1 MSKPPTRQ
9 MVLLPEGPVTV
20 SWAPFLPLDQCDV
33 GPNDGSPI
41 SAPPTRALVESI
53 GRLGVLQPVVVR
65 TGPDGR
71 YPVIDGRRR
80 ILAARQH
87 AHTFIRG
94 LIAEGLTDGV
104 VPASLLLLLNE
115 QRRSNPLAEL
125 EAIEQLIAAG
135 ATEADIARATG
146 LAAATI
152 RQRFRLTGAHP
163 TLKAMAAAG
172 ELALGVLEQ
181 AASLTPQQQLQLL
194 ADGAQEDG
202 SVKITAGHIAELK
215 QARSMATVAALP
227 AALFDVAPLAPA
239 LDEAAIRADE
249 RARIAA
255 WVADVYGKRNPPM
268 KLVASKIRE
277 GAYAEVAEVAS

>member
-1 MSKPPTRQ
+1 MSKPVPNQ
-9 MVLLPEGPVTV
+9 MILLPDGPVTV

-33 GPNDGSPI
+33 GPG
-41 SAPPTRALVESI
+41 APPTRALVESI

-65 TGPDGR
+65 TGQGGR
-71 YPVIDGRRR
+71 YQVIDGRRR

-87 AHTFIRG
+87 EHTFIRG

-125 EAIEQLIAAG
+125 EAIEQLLAAG
-135 ATEADIARATG
+135 ASEQDIARATG
-146 LAAATI
+146 LAVATI

-181 AASLTPQQQLQLL
+181 AASLTPQQQVQLL

-202 SVKITAGHIAELK
+202 SVRITAGDIHNLK

-239 LDEAAIRADE
+239 LDEEAIRAAE
-249 RARIAA
+249 RERIATWLETA
-255 WVADVYGKRNPPM
+255 KHSRKNPPLQL
-268 KLVASKIRE
+268 LVEAIRAGRYLE
-277 GAYAEVAEVAS
+277 EVAEVAS